1 MIHNRSQND
10 RVSVRRHFLNFMCGL
25 AGAIL
30 IVGCSSSPVELV
42 GDEEEANTLVAEALD
57 AWKAGQK
64 PDALQASQ
72 PALHIADE
80 DWRAGNVLKAYEV
93 AKNPQAAGSH
103 WRVSA
108 VLTLSADGQPETTKN
123 VAYAVTMEPAITI
136 LRADYL
142 PE

>member
-1 MIHNRSQND
+1 MFEQFLDHRSFALNRAAQ
-10 RVSVRRHFLNFMCGL
+10 
-25 AGAIL
+25 L
-30 IVGCSSSPVELV
+30 IVAACCMITLFGCSSGPVELA

-57 AWKAGQK
+57 AWKAGQN
-64 PDALQASQ
+64 PDDLQACQ
-72 PALHIADE
+72 PALHVADE
-80 DWRAGNVLKAYEV
+80 DWRAGTVLKAYEV

-108 VLTLSADGQPETTKN
+108 VLTLSADGQAETTKN

-136 LRADYL
+136 LRADDV